1 MDLAY
6 LLTPVI
12 TWTAVGPIKFLINS
26 VKARRWAFNL
36 VGNGGFPSN
45 HSAVVS
51 SMATLIALREGM
63 GHPAFGVAVA
73 LCFIV
78 IIDANSLR
86 QHVGRQAAAINRLG
100 FNITALLVASA
111 TQEPV
116 NFDAVLQPS
125 SLHYTI
131 SKARRAAQE
140 AERYPKIAGRLLVGG
155 EVCEDPHIERMIE
168 SFALLNSRVA
178 KRLDDDYPEFTEA
191 MFEVMYPHYLRPFPS
206 FSIARMDYSGAPA
219 QLTAAREIPRGT

>member
-6 LLTPVI
+6 LLTPLLTWI
-12 TWTAVGPIKFLINS
+12 TVGPIKFLINS
-26 VKARRWAFNL
+26 IKARKWAFNL

-86 QHVGRQAAAINRLG
+86 QHVGRQAAAINRLAG
-100 FNITALLVASA
+100 
-111 TQEPV
+111 
-116 NFDAVLQPS
+116 DAAGHTWL
-125 SLHYTI
+125 
-131 SKARRAAQE
+131 R
-140 AERYPKIAGRLLVGG
+140 ERMGHTVVEIIGGLCTGMLVGYG
-155 EVCEDPHIERMIE
+155 IFTF
-168 SFALLNSRVA
+168 FAR
-178 KRLDDDYPEFTEA
+178 
-191 MFEVMYPHYLRPFPS
+191 
-206 FSIARMDYSGAPA
+206 
-219 QLTAAREIPRGT
+219 